1 MTAQQGMPSSA
12 PNPGTAQLPS
22 HWCTDLVGAHAAAG
36 NHDAASMR
44 RPTQKKES

>member
-12 PNPGTAQLPS
+12 PIQAPRRCQAIRCP
-22 HWCTDLVGAHAAAG
+22 HLVGAHAAAG
-36 NHDAASMR
+36 NHDATSMR